1 MQFRKIRFLQF
12 IPVRNAG
19 QSSTRIALGAYFG
32 ILGMA
37 CTAQQRPITPP
48 VEGQTYAEAIQL
60 LCEVDARVGAPE
72 GTSELELGQLREDY
86 IVENTKHPDAI
97 FFTTVWRTKS
107 PSEQAALLKREALG
121 QKITDC
127 KLVQRLETS
136 TD

>member
-1 MQFRKIRFLQF
+1 MQFHKIRFLQF
-12 IPVRNAG
+12 ILVRHAG
-19 QSSTRIALGAYFG
+19 QSLTRIAMGAYFG

-37 CTAQQRPITPP
+37 CTAQQRPDTPP

-60 LCEVDARVGAPE
+60 LCEVDERVGTPE
-72 GTSELELGQLREDY
+72 GTSELELSQLREDY

-97 FFTTVWRTKS
+97 FFTTVWRTK
-107 PSEQAALLKREALG
+107 PPREQAMLLKREALA
-121 QKITDC
+121 QKITNC